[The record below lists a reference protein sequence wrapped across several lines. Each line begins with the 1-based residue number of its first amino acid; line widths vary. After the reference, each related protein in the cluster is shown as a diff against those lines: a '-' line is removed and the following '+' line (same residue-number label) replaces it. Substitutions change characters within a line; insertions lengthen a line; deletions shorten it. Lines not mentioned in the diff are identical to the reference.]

1 MTEWER
7 LGDLTVRKFDWVDH
21 LRDDEDVAAYLEA
34 AYEWGD
40 PAFIATCLAEVAR
53 AYGVAELQRPSSDGA
68 ETLGDAI
75 AALDTPQAAQI
86 LELLREFGLQM
97 QPTEP
102 VRTSAR

>member
-7 LGDLTVRKFDWVDH
+7 LGGLTVRKFDWVDH

-40 PAFIATCLAEVAR
+40 PEFITTCLAEVAR
-53 AYGVAELQRPSSDGA
+53 AYGVAKLQRPGSDSA
-68 ETLGDAI
+68 ETLGHAI

-86 LELLREFGLQM
+86 LDLLRNFGLQM
-97 QPTEP
+97 HSAEPIQTPT
-102 VRTSAR
+102 R

>member
-40 PAFIATCLAEVAR
+40 PEFIATCLAEVAR

-86 LELLREFGLQM
+86 LELLRDFGLQM
-97 QPTEP
+97 RPTEP

>member
-40 PAFIATCLAEVAR
+40 PEFITTCLAEVAR
-53 AYGVAELQRPSSDGA
+53 AYGVAKLQRPSGG

-86 LELLREFGLQM
+86 IELLRDFGLQM
-97 QPTEP
+97 HSAEPIQTPT
-102 VRTSAR
+102 R

>member
-40 PAFIATCLAEVAR
+40 PEFITSCLAEVAR
-53 AYGVAELQRPSSDGA
+53 AYGVSELQRPGSDSA

-86 LELLREFGLQM
+86 LDLLRNFGLQM
-97 QPTEP
+97 HSDEPIQTPT
-102 VRTSAR
+102 R